1 MDISFCDG
9 WTFTMEGGS
18 PVSVNLPHDAMLFE
32 KRDGNSPGGVNSG
45 YFPGG
50 KYIYEKSFTVDAKD
64 EGKSIVVHFEGVYQ
78 NAEVFLGGESITS
91 HRYGYTPF
99 DADLTGSVKR
109 GENRLRVI
117 VDNTLLPNCR
127 WYSGSGIYRPVTLRI
142 RERNHIEKVHI
153 ETVSVS
159 PAVINV
165 AVVTTEKTDITVT
178 IMDGEKVVA
187 RGGSGFISVPDALL
201 WSAENPHLY
210 MIKVSVEGDEVSLLY
225 GIRKLEWSS
234 ERGLLVNG
242 ERVLLRGGC
251 IHHDNGVLGAA
262 EYPDAAERRIRILKE
277 SGFNAIRAAHNPA
290 SKALLDACDRV
301 GMYVMNE
308 AFDGWY
314 IPKTYHDY
322 SRWFEDEWKGD
333 LEAMVESSR
342 NHPCVIMYSTGNEV
356 SETAEDRGVDVC
368 REMTE
373 FVHSL
378 DPSRPVTAGINV
390 LLNVY
395 SKMGMGV
402 YRDKGEYRAEPLE
415 RKKGYR
421 EKKTGSAFF
430 NALTQ
435 KLGKL
440 MFFMAG
446 GRRGDRA
453 TSPAASML
461 DITGLN
467 YASSRY
473 DYDVKKYPS
482 RMMVGS
488 ETFVSDL
495 PYNWERVK
503 RYPQLV
509 GDFVWAAWDY
519 IGEVCMGWT
528 YHSYKGL
535 PLLANQGMIDIL
547 GFETASMGF
556 MRVVW
561 GLRRKPYIA
570 VRPLNHTSE
579 RPQKGSWQFTDA
591 VHSWAWPGYEHT
603 HAVIE
608 VYSPGEK
615 VRLSLNGRTIGIRKL
630 KNFRALF
637 NAGWESGT
645 ITAEALD
652 KDESVISSSSL
663 SSGRGGR
670 KLKVTPSRTLL
681 RKETDDLSF
690 VTVEF
695 TDDDGLWLPSV
706 EERVDAEM
714 EGDISLLG
722 FGSALYK
729 TDETFLE
736 SHHISYRGR
745 LLAVFGKGR
754 NAGKSRVTFKSAG
767 VDPVTIE
774 LEVQ

>member
-1 MDISFCDG
+1 MDIPFCDG
-9 WTFTMEGGS
+9 WTFREEGGS
-18 PVSVNLPHDAMLFE
+18 PVSVNLPHDAMLSE
-32 KRDGNSPGGVNSG
+32 KRDGSSPGGVNSG

-50 KYIYEKSFTVDAKD
+50 RYIYEKSFTLDGRN

-78 NAEVFLGGESITS
+78 NAEVFLGGEFITS

-99 DADLTGSVKR
+99 DADLTGRVKR
-109 GENRLRVI
+109 GENRLRVTL
-117 VDNTLLPNCR
+117 DNSLLPNCR

-153 ETVSVS
+153 ETVSVA
-159 PAVINV
+159 PAVIDV
-165 AVVTTEKTDITVT
+165 SVMTTEKADITVT
-178 IMDGEKVVA
+178 VMDGEKVVA
-187 RGGSGFISVPDALL
+187 RGGSGLLSVPDALL

-210 MIKVSVEGDEVSLLY
+210 RIRVAMEGDEVSFSY
-225 GIRKLEWSS
+225 GIRKLEWSAD
-234 ERGLLVNG
+234 RGLLVNG

-262 EYPDAAERRIRILKE
+262 EYPDAAERRIRILRE
-277 SGFNAIRAAHNPA
+277 SGFNAVRAAHNPA
-290 SKALLDACDRV
+290 STALLDACDRV

-322 SRWFEDEWKGD
+322 SRWFASDWKSD

-356 SETAEDRGVDVC
+356 SETAEDRGVEVC
-368 REMTE
+368 RKMTE
-373 FVHSL
+373 YVHSL

-415 RKKGYR
+415 GRKGYR
-421 EKKTGSAFF
+421 EKKSGSAFF

-453 TSPAASML
+453 LSPAASAL

-561 GLRRKPYIA
+561 GLRAEPYIA
-570 VRPLNHTSE
+570 VRPLNHASE
-579 RPQKGSWQFTDA
+579 RPSKGSWQFTDA
-591 VHSWAWPGYEHT
+591 VPSWAWPGSEHT
-603 HAVIE
+603 PAVIE
-608 VYSPGEK
+608 VYSPGKK
-615 VRLSLNGRTIGIRKL
+615 VRLSLNGRTVGVRKL
-630 KNFRALF
+630 ENFRTLF

-645 ITAEALD
+645 LTAEALD
-652 KDESVISSSSL
+652 EDGSVISMSSL

-670 KLKVTPSRTLL
+670 KLRVTPSRTLL
-681 RKETDDLSF
+681 RKDTDDLSF

-706 EERVDAEM
+706 EERVDAET

-729 TDETFLE
+729 TDETFQE
-736 SHHISYRGR
+736 SHHVSYRGR

-754 NAGKSRVTFKSAG
+754 KAGKSRVTFKSAG